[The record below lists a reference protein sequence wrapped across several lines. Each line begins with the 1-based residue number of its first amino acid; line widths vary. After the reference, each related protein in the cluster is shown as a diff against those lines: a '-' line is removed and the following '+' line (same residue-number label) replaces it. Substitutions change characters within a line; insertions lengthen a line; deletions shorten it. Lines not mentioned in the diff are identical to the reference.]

1 MSATVVLAA
10 LPNRWLTTL
19 DALGEEIGAEAVQAN
34 VPHYERLIASASAA
48 IERYCGR
55 IFAQQRYQELIFATK
70 DQRLYLSRAPVV
82 SIGSIVHDDD
92 TLTGY
97 RVEYAQA
104 GVLYRADGWHLYGTD
119 PEWTVTYVA
128 GYRLPGQTNAMELTG
143 PALPSDV
150 EAAVLESIKV
160 WDYEA
165 EPSER
170 ITSKT
175 LGLTGDRID
184 YAVSA
189 TRGALPP
196 LAKSLLAS
204 WKRLVL
210 V

>member
-1 MSATVVLAA
+1 MAITTVTAA
-10 LPNRWLTTL
+10 STRWLTTIE
-19 DALGEEIGAEAVQAN
+19 ALEDELGAEEVQAHLT
-34 VPHYERLIASASAA
+34 HYERLIARASSA

-55 IFAQQRYQELIFATK
+55 IFAQQRYQELIFSTK
-70 DQRLYLSRAPVV
+70 DDRIFLSQAPVV
-82 SIGSIVHDDD
+82 SIGSIVHGAD

-97 RVEYAQA
+97 RVEYAES
-104 GVLYRADGWHLYGTD
+104 GVLYRRDGWHLYATD

-128 GYRLPGQTNAMELTG
+128 GYILPGQTNAMELTG

-160 WDYEA
+160 WDHEA
-165 EPSER
+165 NPDER

-175 LGLTGDRID
+175 LGLTGDRIN

-196 LAKSLLAS
+196 LAKSLLMS
-204 WKRLVL
+204 WKRMVL